1 MPIPLVDQIRTLH
14 AWSPLLGYL
23 RRIST
28 TLDARDRAVVL
39 GDLAEWLAEKTGTK
53 CDDRLALRFA
63 AVMRTP
69 EGVEFVR
76 EIVAIADQIV
86 AIADQIVDAIPQETD
101 S

>member
-1 MPIPLVDQIRTLH
+1 MPIPIVDQIRTLH

-23 RRIST
+23 RRISM
-28 TLDARDRAVVL
+28 TLDARERAVVL

-53 CDDRLALRFA
+53 FDDRLAARFG

-76 EIVAIADQIV
+76 EIVAIADQI
-86 AIADQIVDAIPQETD
+86 ADTMPQETD

>member
-14 AWSPLLGYL
+14 AWSPLVGYL

-28 TLDARDRAVVL
+28 TLDARERAVVL

-53 CDDRLALRFA
+53 FDDRLALRFA
-63 AVMRTP
+63 AVLKTP
-69 EGVEFVR
+69 EGVELVR
-76 EIVAIADQIV
+76 EVVSIVDQIAD
-86 AIADQIVDAIPQETD
+86 AMPQETD